1 VLPVSHA
8 SICQCSE
15 CFARKVGGQ
24 VVATDLSTKWE
35 EIVAFA
41 TPADAIAG
49 GVPAE
54 VFKGEGAPPDVA
66 EDPSELPSQVI
77 GCQVVQSV
85 TIKQGTTHALVL
97 WNMTTHEQWIIYW
110 ERNATGSGIGHWAVI
125 AIEPIV

>member
-1 VLPVSHA
+1 MPPVSHA

-24 VVATDLSTKWE
+24 VVATSNLSAKWE
-35 EIVAFA
+35 EIVSAQ
-41 TPADAIAG
+41 PVDD
-49 GVPAE
+49 PQPNE
-54 VFKGEGAPPDVA
+54 PPDIA
-66 EDPSELPSQVI
+66 ADPSELPTQVI

-110 ERNATGSGIGHWAVI
+110 ERNATSSGIGHWAVI
-125 AIEPIV
+125 AIDPIV